1 MGSGWSTPA
10 LGTHL
15 PLPIHLAVA
24 LLLQSVEPVKRQPRS
39 QCLSTLV
46 RPVFGEVRA
55 RLGVL
60 WGMGLQCPIYR
71 VPCPLEFRM
80 V

>member
-1 MGSGWSTPA
+1 MGPGWSTPA
-10 LGTHL
+10 PGIHL
-15 PLPIHLAVA
+15 PLRPIHLAVA
-24 LLLQSVEPVKRQPRS
+24 LLLQTVESVKRQPRS

-60 WGMGLQCPIYR
+60 WGKGSRSLGVHSLILGQA
-71 VPCPLEFRM
+71 L
-80 V
+80 